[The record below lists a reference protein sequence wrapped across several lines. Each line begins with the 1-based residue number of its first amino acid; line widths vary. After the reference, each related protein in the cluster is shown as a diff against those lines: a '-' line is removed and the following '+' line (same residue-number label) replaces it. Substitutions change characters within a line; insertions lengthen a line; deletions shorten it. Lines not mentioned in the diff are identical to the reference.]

1 VTGDGKGGSILDY
14 SETKLVGGN
23 TIRMKG
29 RENIQIPYRTK
40 KIVMAFYVDQEGVIY
55 NYLYK

>member
-1 VTGDGKGGSILDY
+1 MTSDGKGGSILDY

-23 TIRMKG
+23 TIIMPKG
-29 RENIQIPYRTK
+29 KNVQMPYRTRK
-40 KIVMAFYVDQEGVIY
+40 VVKAFYVDQEGVIY